1 MNVAVGRGVLVG
13 GGGGGGSSSP
23 ITRTMSDAG
32 DPTSYSAKT
41 GFTRTRMVLSV
52 GVLSGTPYETAATS
66 ISPAR
71 NAKACRSAVWSVDG
85 SNIWTPPIN
94 LPLSVSLSTICR
106 LALTKIRSVWPSSTG
121 EGERLTKLI
130 LGKSVCSETLSLCG
144 RGKGVV
150 GGADCA

>member
-1 MNVAVGRGVLVG
+1 MGAGVNVRVAVGRGVFVG
-13 GGGGGGSSSP
+13 VNVAVATTVTVGVAVTVGVGVHVGVFAGGGGGGSPSP

-85 SNIWTPPIN
+85 SNI
-94 LPLSVSLSTICR
+94 
-106 LALTKIRSVWPSSTG
+106 
-121 EGERLTKLI
+121 
-130 LGKSVCSETLSLCG
+130 
-144 RGKGVV
+144 
-150 GGADCA
+150 